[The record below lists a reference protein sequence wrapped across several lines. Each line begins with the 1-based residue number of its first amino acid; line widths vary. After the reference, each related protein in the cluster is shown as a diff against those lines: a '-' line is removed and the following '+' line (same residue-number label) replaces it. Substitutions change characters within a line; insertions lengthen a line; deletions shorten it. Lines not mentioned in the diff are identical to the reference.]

1 MSDPWVSCV
10 HEGSLKGL
18 RWREG
23 DKACDTHFEFLVPL
37 QNLRAQCDVVHRP
50 LVIVVNDIA
59 AFPPI
64 LALVSRLGPR
74 LALALVHGLQA
85 WRLCQL
91 YALQAIK
98 VSGLRPG
105 SEVKKQ
111 QWVKKSSEDKTCVF
125 KAAHCVDPKA
135 GLRRDHDHP
144 S

>member
-1 MSDPWVSCV
+1 MNDPWVSCV

-23 DKACDTHFEFLVPL
+23 DKACNTHFEFLVPL

-91 YALQAIK
+91 YALQAIIQSQRINTRIRSEETAVGEK
-98 VSGLRPG
+98 ELGGQNVCFQSNSLCGSKSRAPERP
-105 SEVKKQ
+105 
-111 QWVKKSSEDKTCVF
+111 
-125 KAAHCVDPKA
+125 
-135 GLRRDHDHP
+135 
-144 S
+144 